1 MLNPSL
7 LNKKLVDEARK
18 VTPKWPK
25 HFKDVELSKLTFR
38 SVDKKAIQFVNE
50 HRPLR
55 RILYFQASQAKRLA
69 IEKRWVSPDWDFEIF
84 GSEGK
89 MQHIETWLVKM
100 CSLPP
105 KPDDDNPDS
114 GDEDDT

>member
-7 LNKKLVDEARK
+7 LSKKLVDQARK
-18 VTPKWPK
+18 LTPEWPK

-69 IEKRWVSPDWDFEIF
+69 IEKGWVSPDWDFEKF

-105 KPDDDNPDS
+105 KPDDGPDS